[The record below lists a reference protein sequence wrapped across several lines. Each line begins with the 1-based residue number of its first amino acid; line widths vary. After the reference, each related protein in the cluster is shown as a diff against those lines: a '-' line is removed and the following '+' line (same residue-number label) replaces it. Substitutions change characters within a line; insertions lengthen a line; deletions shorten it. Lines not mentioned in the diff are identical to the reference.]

1 MLTKDAA
8 LDRIRELG
16 LLAVIRGPSAETTLR
31 MVDALVTGGVTG
43 IEITYTTPKANLIVQ
58 TLSERFG
65 DDIVLGMGTLT
76 MPEHARQA
84 VDAGASFVVS
94 PHCADDLA
102 AAMTETNLLTMMGA
116 LTPTEIHRALILGAD
131 VVKIFPAS
139 LAGPG
144 YVKSLRGPYPDLP
157 LMPTGGVTLDNLL
170 EWFRTGVI
178 AVGAGG
184 ALCPSS
190 WATAG
195 RFDEITARAREFVH
209 AVELARA
216 ES

>member
-1 MLTKDAA
+1 MLTKETA
-8 LDRIRELG
+8 LERIRELG

-31 MVDALVTGGVTG
+31 MVDALVAGGVTG
-43 IEITYTTPKANLIVQ
+43 IEITYTTPEANLVVHA
-58 TLSERFG
+58 LAERFG

-76 MPEHARQA
+76 QPEHARLA
-84 VDAGASFVVS
+84 VDAGASFLVS
-94 PHCADDLA
+94 PHCADNLA
-102 AAMTETNLLTMMGA
+102 AAMVETNLLTMMGA
-116 LTPTEIHRALILGAD
+116 LTPTEIQWALNHGAD

-157 LMPTGGVTLDNLL
+157 LMPTGGVSIDNLL

-184 ALCPSS
+184 ALCPTA
-190 WATAG
+190 WARAG
-195 RFDEITARAREFVH
+195 RFDEITARAHEFVH